1 MMQSITRLQFDQAYY
16 QIATPPCQAMIG
28 RKYRIAY
35 LSSAKGKTLNG
46 KRCQVVGFNAN
57 HTANRDARLQ
67 CAVLNDDGTHAKPI
81 LLLKGFNLVPL
92 EANVMQDLMPSSAP
106 LSDEHIMAGLRKS
119 LAQHP
124 QGSSDRAD
132 LNHRIQLYRDLLQ
145 KLLENKQQQQ
155 QSGSN
160 RNNALEDLEYTFPC
174 GATVPLDNNI
184 IPTSLIGSCQL
195 DALHVL
201 EITQLMYVEWI
212 WG

>member
-1 MMQSITRLQFDQAYY
+1 MPGDDRQEIPDCASVV
-16 QIATPPCQAMIG
+16 C
-28 RKYRIAY
+28 
-35 LSSAKGKTLNG
+35 KGQNTQWEEMPSG
-46 KRCQVVGFNAN
+46 NAN

-67 CAVLNDDGTHAKPI
+67 CAVLNDDGTQAKPI
-81 LLLKGFNLVPL
+81 LLLKGFNLVTL